1 MSENITRRPRAATL
15 GVWLIVASLLL
26 GVLKG
31 VVLPVAG
38 PLWIGFVTG
47 AILAALTAAVAR
59 GRNWARVTWLV
70 LFLLGLPVI
79 FFVGDLLLREGAASV
94 AILVV
99 QTIAQLV
106 ALVLLFRPSSN
117 AWFRRRARTE
127 GGAVESHTP
136 A

>member
-1 MSENITRRPRAATL
+1 M

-26 GVLKG
+26 GVFKG
-31 VVLPVAG
+31 VLLPVAS
-38 PLWIGFVTG
+38 PLWIGIVTG
-47 AILAALTAAVAR
+47 AILAALTVAVAR

-94 AILVV
+94 AILVG
-99 QTIAQLV
+99 QTIAQFV
-106 ALVLLFRPSSN
+106 ALVLLFQPSSN
-117 AWFRRRARTE
+117 AWFRHRVRTD
-127 GGAVESHTP
+127 GGAVESHNP